1 MVRAKEVPTFEE
13 WLERDR
19 RALGGYDVVPALRAP
34 AESWENAIAQRVL
47 GTQVGR
53 AHMCLVYGSQ
63 RGDEPGPARIAL
75 QLIEDVVAKTGGDGR
90 LGIAAWPGVR
100 KLEVGPELWKALGI
114 VYEVLARFD
123 GTYYPRIAVAY
134 ERFIERAEPDDPD
147 LPAARN
153 YLDQIR
159 AIQSHFHR

>member
-1 MVRAKEVPTFEE
+1 VPC
-13 WLERDR
+13 LRQ
-19 RALGGYDVVPALRAP
+19 PA
-34 AESWENAIAQRVL
+34 
-47 GTQVGR
+47 
-53 AHMCLVYGSQ
+53 
-63 RGDEPGPARIAL
+63 GDEPGPARIAL

-134 ERFIERAEPDDPD
+134 ERFIERAEPDDPIYRRR
-147 LPAARN
+147 ATTSIRSARSSLTSTAEAMA
-153 YLDQIR
+153 YFSSRCRFFLI
-159 AIQSHFHR
+159 